1 MIWGVIIAALLV
13 LAGGVVWLLR
23 RAQPRRIRTTNLR
36 LLIPSLPEALHGVR
50 LAFLSDLHEGAL
62 YVTREE
68 LMRAVEAAAPDLLL
82 LGGDYA
88 AARRHRPDAL
98 SLVRELVSK
107 YPTFGVLG
115 NTDHYFHFDLDALAE
130 VFSSGGGALLVNETR
145 KVTVRGVPIAIIG
158 LDDPQY
164 DRMDIDA
171 ALAGDSGTAGVVRI
185 CIVHSPAIWRD
196 LERIGA
202 DITLCGHTHG
212 GQIRPPGLEAPLT
225 HLSYPARLA
234 AGLFRHSRGQVPTMQ
249 RVASHWW
256 ILSRGQRPITVSTRH
271 GPLLYV
277 SRGVGV
283 SLLPIRFLCPPEL
296 VVLELAPELSESE
309 TGGPS

>member
-13 LAGGVVWLLR
+13 LTGVIAWLLW
-23 RAQPRRIRTTNLR
+23 RAQSRRIHTTNLR
-36 LLIPSLPEALHGVR
+36 LLIPSLPEALRGLR

-68 LMRAVEAAAPDLLL
+68 LLSAVDEADPELLL

-88 AARRHRPDAL
+88 AARRHRPQAL
-98 SLVRELVSK
+98 SLVRELASGR
-107 YPTFGVLG
+107 PTFGVPG
-115 NTDHYFHFDLDALAE
+115 NTEHHFHFDFDALAE
-130 VFSSGGGALLVNETR
+130 AFAAGGGALLVNETR
-145 KVTVRGVPIAIIG
+145 QAPVRGVTIEIIG
-158 LDDPQY
+158 LDDPQNG
-164 DRMDIDA
+164 RMDINA
-171 ALAGDSGTAGVVRI
+171 ALADACEAAGVRI
-185 CIVHSPAIWRD
+185 CLVHSPAIWQD

-202 DITLCGHTHG
+202 DITLCGHSHG

-234 AGLFRHSRGQVPTMQ
+234 AGLFRHSRGQIPVMQ
-249 RVASHWW
+249 RVAGHWW
-256 ILSRGQRPITVSTRH
+256 ILSRGQRPITVSARH

-283 SLLPIRFLCPPEL
+283 SLLPFRFLCPPEL
-296 VVLELAPELSESE
+296 VVLELVPERPESAA
-309 TGGPS
+309 GGTS